1 MAVQK
6 CGDLSEK
13 GAGMGY
19 FWSAGTA
26 RRTLWPLL
34 LVAVLAS
41 TVVGAR
47 AEAPVQGQGLELTI
61 SGPAFSAPARF
72 VVPADNAK
80 LILQLASGSFKM
92 MALLDS
98 PVASHDGKHR
108 LKSFTLGAEPAG
120 VGTYTESSGLT
131 AMGFALTT
139 DAGTPAQQNFSVSFK
154 YQRGTT
160 LPARIVI
167 ERYEPERQASG
178 TLLGKAQR
186 TNPQRKDQI
195 YEISGRFDVRR

>member
-1 MAVQK
+1 M
-6 CGDLSEK
+6 
-13 GAGMGY
+13 
-19 FWSAGTA
+19 
-26 RRTLWPLL
+26 
-34 LVAVLAS
+34 
-41 TVVGAR
+41 
-47 AEAPVQGQGLELTI
+47 
-61 SGPAFSAPARF
+61 
-72 VVPADNAK
+72 VPADNAK

-108 LKSFTLGAEPAG
+108 LKSFTLGTEPAG

-195 YEISGRFDVRR
+195 YEISGYFDVRR